1 MAIPRRAVRMG
12 DTVNHLCHGEHGGLS
27 STSYSAHLTHEVA
40 PIIGLFRLTEHVEL
54 RVNLAAASAAAF
66 PAVITCT
73 QTPI

>member
-1 MAIPRRAVRMG
+1 MAIARCAVRMG
-12 DTVNHLCHGEHGGLS
+12 DMVNHLSHGEHGGLS

-40 PIIGLFRLTEHVEL
+40 PVIGLLRLTEHVDL
-54 RVNLAAASAAAF
+54 RVNLVTASAAAF